1 MNSAQ
6 LKASILQQAIEGK
19 LVPQLPDEGIVE
31 QIGDVPTE
39 VPFEIPAS
47 WKWVQLVNTCVY
59 IQRGKSPKYSDKQ
72 EIPVIAQKCNQ
83 WDGMHIEK
91 AKFIDPQTVDKY
103 TTERWLQDNDLMWNS
118 TGLGTLGR
126 VAIYK
131 DCLNPYQKAVADSHV
146 TVIRTDSNILDPI
159 YLYYYICS
167 NTVQD
172 VIEHRSDGSTKQ
184 KELATTTVKLYE
196 LPLPPLAEQKR
207 IVAKI
212 EELMPLVEEY
222 GKAYDKLQELNDELP
237 RKLKASI
244 LQEAIQGKLVPQL
257 PEDGVVEQIGEAPAE
272 LPFEIPHTWTSC
284 NLSDVAE
291 LITDGSHNP
300 PPNTGSGI
308 PVLSAKDLSNGFL
321 TADKASR
328 WTDEEHWTSEFKRC
342 PVQKDDIVLCIVG
355 ATLGKV
361 GRVKVETKAMLQRSL
376 ALIRVKESIITKDF
390 FELFLNSLFCQK
402 WLVKGS
408 AGTAQKG
415 IYLKSL
421 RNLPVVIPPLA
432 EQKRIVAKVDTL
444 LEQIDLMTK

>member
-1 MNSAQ
+1 MNAAQ
-6 LKASILQQAIEGK
+6 LKASILQQAIEGR
-19 LVPQLPDEGIVE
+19 LVPQLPEEGVVE
-31 QIGDVPTE
+31 QIGDAPTE

-47 WKWVQLVNTCVY
+47 WKWVT
-59 IQRGKSPKYSDKQ
+59 IK
-72 EIPVIAQKCNQ
+72 
-83 WDGMHIEK
+83 
-91 AKFIDPQTVDKY
+91 
-103 TTERWLQDNDLMWNS
+103 
-118 TGLGTLGR
+118 
-126 VAIYK
+126 
-131 DCLNPYQKAVADSHV
+131 
-146 TVIRTDSNILDPI
+146 NIVVP
-159 YLYYYICS
+159 
-167 NTVQD
+167 
-172 VIEHRSDGSTKQ
+172 TKQ
-184 KELATTTVKLYE
+184 KVPDKDFTYIDVSCISSFRVAQPKFISVDKAPSRARKIVHPGMLLYATVRPYLKNICIAPEIQGDVIASTAFATFECNAIVFNRYLFYVLISDYMSSYAKSVQKGISYPAINDTDFYKTLI
-196 LPLPPLAEQKR
+196 PLPPFEEQKR

-237 RKLKASI
+237 GKLKASL

-257 PEDGVVEQIGEAPAE
+257 PEDGVVNQIGEALAE

-284 NLSDVAE
+284 TLSDVAD

-355 ATLGKV
+355 ATIGKV

-415 IYLKSL
+415 FYLKSL

-432 EQKRIVAKVDTL
+432 EQKRIVAKIETL
-444 LEQIDLMTK
+444 LEQVDLMTK

>member
-1 MNSAQ
+1 MIFKRMREQ
-6 LKASILQQAIEGK
+6 ILDKAIRGQ
-19 LVPQLPDEGIVE
+19 LVPQLAEDGVVD
-31 QIGDVPTE
+31 QIGEAPAE
-39 VPFEIPAS
+39 VPFEIPRS
-47 WKWVQLVNTCVY
+47 WKWCKLESISSIVRGSSPRPIKDFLTNSDDGINWIKIGDSERGSKHISKCAEKITYDGSLKSRFVKRGSLLLTNSMSYGYPYILNVDGCIHDGWLSLSDFDNFINKEFLYYMLLSNYCRSVFVNKASGAVVKNLNIDKVKSVY
-59 IQRGKSPKYSDKQ
+59 I
-72 EIPVIAQKCNQ
+72 
-83 WDGMHIEK
+83 
-91 AKFIDPQTVDKY
+91 PQ
-103 TTERWLQDNDLMWNS
+103 
-118 TGLGTLGR
+118 
-126 VAIYK
+126 
-131 DCLNPYQKAVADSHV
+131 P
-146 TVIRTDSNILDPI
+146 PI
-159 YLYYYICS
+159 S
-167 NTVQD
+167 
-172 VIEHRSDGSTKQ
+172 
-184 KELATTTVKLYE
+184 
-196 LPLPPLAEQKR
+196 EQKR
-207 IVAKI
+207 IAAKI
-212 EELMPLVEEY
+212 ESLFDEINRAE
-222 GKAYDKLQELNDELP
+222 KAYEELQSLANVL
-237 RKLKASI
+237 RGQI
-244 LQEAIQGKLVPQL
+244 LQKAIQGKLVPQL
-257 PEDGVVEQIGEAPAE
+257 PEDGVVEQIGNAPAE

-284 NLSDVAE
+284 ILSDVAE

-355 ATLGKV
+355 SIGKI
-361 GRVKVETKAMLQRSL
+361 GRVKIETKAMLQRSL

-432 EQKRIVAKVDTL
+432 EQKRIVAKVETL

>member
-1 MNSAQ
+1 MNAAQ

-19 LVPQLPDEGIVE
+19 LVPNIRVDGSVE
-31 QIGDVPTE
+31 QIGSSTSE
-39 VPFEIPAS
+39 CPFAIPES
-47 WKWVQLVNTCVY
+47 WQWLSFQDILIFENGD
-59 IQRGKSPKYSDKQ
+59 RGKNYPAKSKLSKDASSGHPFVSASNISDGR
-72 EIPVIAQKCNQ
+72 IATQDLLFLSEEQYEKLKS
-83 WDGMHIEK
+83 GHIK
-91 AKFIDPQTVDKY
+91 A
-103 TTERWLQDNDLMWNS
+103 N
-118 TGLGTLGR
+118 
-126 VAIYK
+126 
-131 DCLNPYQKAVADSHV
+131 DCLMCIRGSLGKFGFAERDGGAIASSLVILRIKYQSLLDKNFLSIVLSSPLFSDSIIARKNGTAQPNLGADV
-146 TVIRTDSNILDPI
+146 LKKFPFP
-159 YLYYYICS
+159 
-167 NTVQD
+167 
-172 VIEHRSDGSTKQ
+172 
-184 KELATTTVKLYE
+184 
-196 LPLPPLAEQKR
+196 LPLLAEQKR
-207 IVAKI
+207 IVARI

-237 RKLKASI
+237 SKLKASI

-257 PEDGVVEQIGEAPAE
+257 PEDGVVEQICDAPAE
-272 LPFEIPHTWTSC
+272 VPFDIPHTWTSC
-284 NLSDVAE
+284 ILFDVAE

-308 PVLSAKDLSNGFL
+308 PVLSAKDLSNGIL

-342 PVQKDDIVLCIVG
+342 PVQMDDIVLCIVG
-355 ATLGKV
+355 SIGKV

-376 ALIRVKESIITKDF
+376 ALIRVNESIITKDF

-432 EQKRIVAKVDTL
+432 EQKRIVAKVNAL
-444 LEQIDLMTK
+444 FEQIDLMIK